1 MLPASINRIRC
12 IWGRHTFTSR
22 GGGEEIKQGGG
33 TAQLK
38 KTIIFIANLLIVA
51 VVPTNKNT
59 YQVVHVYLIQ
69 LILVIAFENKFSG
82 AIISCANTF
91 AVGVHDHGLCNK
103 PPTITTLPSHKACL
117 SWSHTDIHRQPT

>member
-38 KTIIFIANLLIVA
+38 KTIIFIANLLYCRRCTDKQKHLPGSTR
-51 VVPTNKNT
+51 VPHPAYTSNSFRK
-59 YQVVHVYLIQ
+59 QI
-69 LILVIAFENKFSG
+69 
-82 AIISCANTF
+82 
-91 AVGVHDHGLCNK
+91 
-103 PPTITTLPSHKACL
+103 
-117 SWSHTDIHRQPT
+117 